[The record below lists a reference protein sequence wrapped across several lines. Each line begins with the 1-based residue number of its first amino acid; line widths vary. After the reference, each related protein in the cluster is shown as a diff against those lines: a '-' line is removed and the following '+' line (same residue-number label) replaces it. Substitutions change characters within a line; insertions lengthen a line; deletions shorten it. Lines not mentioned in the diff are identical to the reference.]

1 LEFFGT
7 DFRGDGYDSVSES
20 DFLEFFGT
28 DFRGD
33 GYDSVSSLSFTRRA

>member
-7 DFRGDGYDSVSES
+7 DFRGDGYDSVSS
-20 DFLEFFGT
+20 LLFGT